1 MTTSTVKKSPTPLMP
16 ASANSE
22 SKRTYKRPSK
32 SIHFYLTGRIH
43 VRCEFEFEEMVFS
56 SSQCQG
62 FWNEF
67 MRIFFQ
73 ARESKR
79 L

>member
-1 MTTSTVKKSPTPLMP
+1 MTASTAKKPPTPSMP

-22 SKRTYKRPSK
+22 SKRTYKGPSK
-32 SIHFYLTGRIH
+32 SVRFYLTERIH

-56 SSQCQG
+56 SSQSQG